1 MARLVHETS
10 SSKRGP
16 NTDTIHDLTRLL
28 SRLQQN
34 ILHANADRERRLRQ
48 SEYERNKASINLEY
62 ARSLLTRLE
71 QDALSIKIQ
80 SKRQEAQIDLNQKR
94 EIYEQVSERLRELED
109 MADSDSDSDDG
120 EDVLA
125 GIINTPSQSSGDIG
139 EAEGEGAIGDQ
150 AEEDEGEA
158 TLLYSTRIPDPEV
171 ATFSRPPQM
180 QAPITTTATSTE
192 PSLRSRGV
200 APQTQSPS
208 PDDDY
213 AYQDT
218 ATTTGTSQ
226 TQIQAH
232 IQPSYLTTP
241 STNPL
246 STETTEAILDN
257 QREEQD
263 QLTLEMVAMA
273 QQLKASSQAF
283 EESLQK
289 DADAL
294 NAASTGMDKSEQ
306 SIGGVSGRMKTLS
319 RLTEGKGWIGRMLL
333 YAQIAGL
340 SVFVLLLVFVFPK
353 LRF

>member
-1 MARLVHETS
+1 MARLVHE
-10 SSKRGP
+10 P
-16 NTDTIHDLTRLL
+16 NTARGASKPDTIHDLTRLL

-62 ARSLLTRLE
+62 ARSLLTKLE

-80 SKRQEAQIDLNQKR
+80 SKRQDAQTDLNQKR

-125 GIINTPSQSSGDIG
+125 GIINTPSQSSGG
-139 EAEGEGAIGDQ
+139 FGEGERQWDIGDQ
-150 AEEDEGEA
+150 VEEDEAE
-158 TLLYSTRIPDPEV
+158 TTVFDSPRITDPEP
-171 ATFSRPPQM
+171 ATYSRPPEV
-180 QAPITTTATSTE
+180 QAQITTTATSTE
-192 PSLRSRGV
+192 PSLRARSV
-200 APQTQSPS
+200 ASQTQSRS
-208 PDDDY
+208 PHDEY

-226 TQIQAH
+226 PQTQTH
-232 IQPSYLTTP
+232 LRPSYLTTP
-241 STNPL
+241 STAAL

-263 QLTLEMVAMA
+263 QLTFEMVAMA
-273 QQLKASSQAF
+273 KQLKASSHAF
-283 EESLQK
+283 EESLKK
-289 DADAL
+289 DAEAL
-294 NAASTGMDKSEQ
+294 NAATSGMDKSEQ
-306 SIGGVSGRMKTLS
+306 GIGGVSGRMKTLS

-340 SVFVLLLVFVFPK
+340 SVFAVLLVFVFPK